1 MSGAHLRIDRSM
13 LYDIVIKRGKLLDGT
28 GNPSFEACL
37 SIRNGRIK
45 AISKTASLQGD
56 ITIDAKGKIIAPG
69 FIDYHNH
76 SDLTLLVNP
85 LAESYLYQGVTT
97 IGIGNCGQSSA
108 PISHHYRKEFA
119 HYFAYHAY
127 GLNVPMPWSTFSEYF
142 QQLEQRGLGVNVIP
156 FVGHGTVRIAVMG
169 FENRAPKKG
178 EMEAMKALVEDA
190 FLEGVFSLSTGLDYV
205 PNIYANT
212 AEIIELCKVAA
223 QYGGTYTTHT
233 RGAQREGVEEA
244 LKIGLAAKIPVHVL
258 HAQYSLPYSYDSI
271 KSAQKKG
278 LEISFDA
285 YPYDGGCGALDSQL
299 QEFEKGWLFEG
310 GPREFL
316 NRLHKPHIRQ
326 VLKQRLHVDWRR
338 LHVAVCHSSEVQ
350 QFEGNSIHSIAETQ
364 QQHPVDV
371 YCDLLLANEGIA
383 LQVFRHALEEI
394 YVIAALQHPLMI
406 VGSDGWALADSGE
419 LCVGVPHPRCY
430 GTFPRILS
438 RYVREQ
444 EALSLAEAVAKMT
457 SIPAQ
462 RLGLL
467 DRGILRKGM
476 RADVIVFDPLRISD
490 RATYDAPHQY
500 SRGIDYVIVNGQVV
514 LEENQLTGKLAGRIL
529 KRGEQSTG
537 L

>member
-1 MSGAHLRIDRSM
+1 
-13 LYDIVIKRGKLLDGT
+13 VIKGGKLLDGT

-37 SIRNGRIK
+37 SIHNGRIN
-45 AISKTASLQGD
+45 ALSKTASLQGAF
-56 ITIDAKGKIIAPG
+56 TIDAKGKIIAPG

-85 LAESYLYQGVTT
+85 QAESYLYQGVTT
-97 IGIGNCGQSSA
+97 VGIGNCGQSPA
-108 PISHHYRKEFA
+108 PISRQYRTEFA

-142 QQLEQRGLGVNVIP
+142 QQLEQRGLGVNVVP
-156 FVGHGTVRIAVMG
+156 FVGHGSVRIAVMG
-169 FENRAPKKG
+169 FENRAPKKS

-190 FLEGVFSLSTGLDYV
+190 FTEGVFSLSTGLDYV

-212 AEIIELCKVAA
+212 AEIIELCKIAT

-244 LKIGLAAKIPVHVL
+244 LQIGLAAKIPVHIL
-258 HAQYSLPYSYDSI
+258 HAQYSLPGSYASI
-271 KSAQKKG
+271 QSAQENG

-299 QEFEKGWLFEG
+299 QEFEKGRLFEG

-316 NRLHKPHIRQ
+316 NRLHKPYTRQ
-326 VLKQRLHVDWRR
+326 TLKERLQVDWRR
-338 LHVAVCHSSEVQ
+338 LHVAVCHSLEVQ
-350 QFEGNSIHSIAETQ
+350 HFEGASIHSIAETQ

-371 YCDLLLANEGIA
+371 YCDLLLANDGIA
-383 LQVFRHALEEI
+383 LQVFRHALEER
-394 YVIAALQHPLMI
+394 YVIAALQHPLML
-406 VGSDGWALADSGE
+406 VGSDGWALADSGA
-419 LCVGVPHPRCY
+419 LRVGVPHPRCY
-430 GTFPRILS
+430 GTFPRILN

-444 EALSLAEAVAKMT
+444 KALSLTEAVAKMT

-462 RLGLL
+462 RLGLR
-467 DRGILRKGM
+467 DRGVLRKGM
-476 RADVIVFDPLRISD
+476 RADVIVFDPSRIRD

-500 SRGIDYVIVNGQVV
+500 SQGIDYVIVNGQVV
-514 LEENQLTGKLAGRIL
+514 LEENQLTGKLAGCIL
-529 KRGEQSTG
+529 KRESRPRS
-537 L
+537 LDRDRIN